1 MGGKWRGGSLG
12 FGVLVGLVGSGC
24 VGSVRRVYGYEDYN
38 VLTYGILFSC
48 TFALAVSGWCSIVL
62 SAEAS
67 VCAVEEDL
75 ACLLATI

>member
-1 MGGKWRGGSLG
+1 VVLWVSAFWWG
-12 FGVLVGLVGSGC
+12 LVGLGC

-48 TFALAVSGWCSIVL
+48 TFALAAVSGWCSVVI
-62 SAEAS
+62 SAQAS

-75 ACLLATI
+75 ACACWLRFDWV